1 MKYSTKTRIKAAAL
15 AVMLLL
21 TSVPVSAISAV
32 RAQAAETG
40 SRIEF
45 ITNLYGTDPTV
56 ANVIT
61 GRQVQLK
68 ETPVGSAFANKII
81 LRSEATQKE
90 IEGNGSET
98 DAEAVTITKNGST
111 WTVRF
116 EDTFDLKTGDK
127 EDDETV
133 AKEDPTGNDQ
143 YSIRAVYI
151 NNTHD
156 GTALEIAGVTDAK
169 LTEFEKAV
177 AEKKGVIAD
186 TMITALGAASGT
198 TATSSLD
205 LDVMSESYLV
215 IKCTSA
221 EGGDTNGGSPSFQVV
236 KGSGT
241 FAKITSATY
250 WARDMVD
257 NGRQVRG
264 STYDDDFSGTKE
276 KVLTLYLDGD
286 IKTYMTIYP
295 QNTYPSTKTEGNR
308 SNCIQKDT
316 VFVIKYSPIYSNSI
330 FLDVMTPQYA
340 IERVEDQLNVSDGQ
354 TGANHNQSYIKM
366 ATGDSLDFVTQ
377 NFQLRT
383 KSDLYNGDFRI
394 TWKWIPGAQEGDT
407 SIPDKNPANNNT
419 IRIGSLQTGSAD
431 TEGWVTAT
439 IQREKEDAYGTLTAT
454 VDYYVNGS
462 KNMTSI
468 NARESSTKG
477 IPTKYPVRVYGTGEP
492 VDVKMYSFKK
502 GDRLDDPPTEATKLN
517 DEDGENLKDS
527 YYMDAYQGGLKEQK
541 YVDEYPFEIK
551 EPFEYTLMLD
561 MGALNG
567 TASYAAI
574 FLESGNAD
582 SVKIQWDDKTG
593 TGAHDYNLAPA
604 GTDVTA
610 NSEYAITNPKAK
622 GGADTSDSQKI
633 YVTFTAQ
640 ERETAKGVTQSL
652 KINIRFY
659 IPNNVGTP
667 QMSTDKFDTTFNIYD
682 NSPSKEAV
690 LTSLTIM
697 GKPMN
702 SSVKERIA
710 FNFQPDNFLYRN
722 EDAVIHLPYVIE
734 SIDIT
739 AFIKSIYTRNTDKM
753 TLELL
758 DGITTS
764 HLDDSRY
771 GSGTEDKSEENT
783 DAYTLTHNVASKE
796 IKFYTGD
803 GTEGG
808 KTPVTDEPYLIKIT
822 VPAQDPRRDLYWK
835 TYELMVI
842 RDPASE
848 NNYLSSLG
856 VYQQND
862 AVTEENNLLNQSNL
876 AQPNQKF
883 DPEKTEYDIWLPYS
897 TQTLRVLA
905 QKDHARAK
913 LEDLVVLAGDES
925 SEKVISGYTLEGTN
939 PIDPNKIWLNNV
951 KKNFDSLLSY
961 DDPEEDFK
969 TNGVMTLKYTVI
981 SESGVVT
988 EEDDTDGLRDYY
1000 VRLHRLDPST
1010 EAGMDSLIITDNNNQ
1025 EREYK
1030 QESGKST
1037 TFDASYSLEMPYSVP
1052 SLRFNIMPKDLNVWK
1067 VELWEGEI
1075 GGKGKKLAKYV
1086 NGVDYEEDPENPDNV
1101 APLVLGALSD
1111 AFPVK
1116 DITDPYAKKYQNTH
1130 PFWIRIWAEDDRYVT
1145 TYVVYV
1151 RRQEPSH
1158 DAALTNLVLRDGGKN
1173 EEIKTFAFFW
1183 DQHGCDKPPNK
1194 EVEGGTSYHVVVP
1207 YSTKQITFT
1216 PTTSHEYATVEIR
1229 EPTLLGNLIGS
1240 IFPYTVQSGAV
1251 SKPFNLSEKTGPNN
1265 EAEFHVIVTAEDGK
1279 TRWVYCIK
1287 VSREPPSDDAR
1298 LKSLTTQNTSK
1309 LKPQFLSSKLEYTAD
1324 VNEGAPGVILTP
1336 TANHPGATIRVDG
1349 VVVQSGSP
1357 TDLIELLEITQTVR
1371 IEVIAED
1378 GVTRMVYRV
1387 TFTNQNLIE
1396 KTSNADLR
1404 NLTVNYGLMTPNFQ
1418 SAVLDYEVT
1427 TKENA
1432 WSVDI
1437 IPKLADPYA
1446 TMRVLN
1452 GTLELGDYNG
1462 NYAMAIVDGLNE
1474 VSVEVTSPDGTVT
1487 KTYSV
1492 DIYRN
1497 DEEKLKNLK
1506 PLEAEDINFEQVG
1519 NPIIVKIE
1527 EYPRIGAS
1535 VFNTIREEYPDRSIV
1550 FQGNDYSIRFDGENL
1565 TRVIP
1570 QTEIYDFRMTLTSP
1584 DEDAIYDLI
1593 AEYEYNDD
1601 IISDI
1606 VMLYFDY
1613 HGSLPGPAS
1622 FSLSLG
1628 RHYAN
1633 DLLYWHYYN
1642 QERDRIDYYG
1652 TLQSNSKGNIAVSID
1667 HFSTYIVS
1675 PEHRIAG
1682 SEDKDGMIDELG
1694 MVSNGEDLLG
1704 SGGKLNPNTGVEERP

>member
-1 MKYSTKTRIKAAAL
+1 MKHSTKTRIKAAAL
-15 AVMLLL
+15 AVMMLL

-32 RAQAAETG
+32 KAQAAENG

-45 ITNLYGTDPTV
+45 ITNIYGTDPTV

-61 GRQVQLK
+61 GREVQIR

-81 LRSEATQKE
+81 LRSGLTQKE
-90 IEGNGSET
+90 IEGNSSSESNN
-98 DAEAVTITKNGST
+98 DAVSITKYGST

-116 EDTFDLKTGDK
+116 EDTFDLKTGEK

-156 GTALEIAGVTDAK
+156 GTALEIANVSDNTLDNFKEEVKNEDGKIT
-169 LTEFEKAV
+169 
-177 AEKKGVIAD
+177 D
-186 TMITALGAASGT
+186 TMITALGSAGGG

-205 LDVMSESYLV
+205 LDVMEESYLV
-215 IKCTSA
+215 IKCVTG
-221 EGGDTNGGSPSFQVV
+221 EGGGGLPSFEVV
-236 KGSGT
+236 EGNGT
-241 FAKITSATY
+241 FAQITSALY
-250 WARDMVD
+250 WTMDMVD
-257 NGRQVRG
+257 NGRQVPA
-264 STYDDDFSGTKE
+264 STYDENYVGRPERT
-276 KVLTLYLDGD
+276 KVLTLRLNGD
-286 IKTYMTIYP
+286 IETYITLYP
-295 QNTYPSTKTEGNR
+295 QLTYESTVPDHEANAR
-308 SNCIQKDT
+308 SNCIRAGT
-316 VFVIKYSPIYSNSI
+316 VFVISYSPIYSNSI

-340 IERVEDQLNVSDGQ
+340 IEAVESRINTSDGQ
-354 TGANHNQSYIKM
+354 AGANHDQSYIRM

-377 NFQLRT
+377 DFQLRT
-383 KSDLYNGDFRI
+383 RSDLYNGDFRI
-394 TWKWIPGAQEGDT
+394 NWKWIPGVADDDDT
-407 SIPDKNPANNNT
+407 VDEEDDDSDENT
-419 IRIGSLQTGSAD
+419 IRIGQLQTGSAD

-439 IQREKEDAYGTLTAT
+439 IQRKRKDAYGTLTAT

-462 KNMTSI
+462 RNMTSI
-468 NARESSTKG
+468 NAREGSTKG

-492 VDVKMYSFKK
+492 VNVTMVSKRMGHNQTGPGAQTDTDAAEQTFNGNIY
-502 GDRLDDPPTEATKLN
+502 R
-517 DEDGENLKDS
+517 
-527 YYMDAYQGGLKEQK
+527 MDAYQGGLLTEE
-541 YVDEYPFEIK
+541 YVEEYPFEITM
-551 EPFEYTLMLD
+551 PFEYTLELD

-574 FLESGNAD
+574 FAAGTTD
-582 SVKIQWDDKTG
+582 SIKIQWDDQTG
-593 TGAHDYNLAPA
+593 SGWHDYTPAPQ
-604 GTDVTA
+604 GTTVDA

-622 GGADTSDSQKI
+622 GGDTSIAQKTL
-633 YVTFTAQ
+633 VTITAQ
-640 ERETAKGVTQSL
+640 EREVAKGTSQSVTL
-652 KINIRFY
+652 YVRFY
-659 IPNNVGTP
+659 LPNNVGTP
-667 QMSTDKFDTTFNIYD
+667 QMSSDVFDAAFYIFD

-697 GKPMN
+697 GQPMN
-702 SSVKERIA
+702 SSAKERIA
-710 FNFQPDNFLYRN
+710 FNFQPENFVYRD
-722 EDAVIHLPYVIE
+722 DASVIHLPYVIE

-753 TLELL
+753 TLDLQNAVNTSYL
-758 DGITTS
+758 DR
-764 HLDDSRY
+764 SRY
-771 GSGTEDKSEENT
+771 GGDDGSGEKSNE
-783 DAYTLTHNVASKE
+783 AYPLQHNVASGE
-796 IKFYTGD
+796 IKFYEED
-803 GTEGG
+803 GTEDG
-808 KTPVTDEPYLIKIT
+808 KTPITDEPYLIKIT
-822 VPAQDPRRDLYWK
+822 VPAQDPRRELYWK

-862 AVTEENNLLNQSNL
+862 AVSEENNLLNQSNL

-925 SEKVISGYTLEGTN
+925 SEKVIPGYTLEGTN
-939 PIDPNKIWLNNV
+939 PIDPNKIWLNNI
-951 KKNFDSLLSY
+951 KKNFDSLVNY
-961 DDPEEDFK
+961 DDEDFK
-969 TNGVMTLKYTVI
+969 TNGVMTLKYTVV
-981 SESGVVT
+981 SESGLVT
-988 EEDDTDGLRDYY
+988 EDDETDGLRDYY

-1010 EAGMDSLIITDNNNQ
+1010 EAGMDSLIITDNNNR
-1025 EREYK
+1025 EREYR

-1037 TFDASYSLEMPYSVP
+1037 NFDASYSLEMPYSVP

-1086 NGVDYEEDPENPDNV
+1086 NGVDYEEDPDNPDNV

-1111 AFPVK
+1111 AFPVQ
-1116 DITDPYAKKYQNTH
+1116 DITSDYAKNYQNTH

-1158 DAALTNLVLRDGGKN
+1158 DASLSNLVLRDGGTN

-1183 DQHGCDKPPNK
+1183 DQHGCDRPPNR
-1194 EVEGGTSYHVVVP
+1194 EVESGTSYHVVVP
-1207 YSTKQITFT
+1207 YSTKQVTFT

-1240 IFPYTVQSGAV
+1240 IFPYTVESGAV
-1251 SKPFNLSEKTGPNN
+1251 SKPFNLSDKTGPDN

-1287 VSREPPSDDAR
+1287 ISREPPSSDAR

-1309 LKPQFLSSKLEYTAD
+1309 LKPQFLSSTLEYTAD

-1418 SAVLDYEVT
+1418 AAVLDYEVT

-1437 IPKLADPYA
+1437 IPRLADPYA

-1497 DEEKLKNLK
+1497 DEEKLKNWK
-1506 PLEAEDINFEQVG
+1506 PLEAEDINFEQVS

-1535 VFNTIREEYPDRSIV
+1535 VFNTIREEHPEMSIV
-1550 FQGNDYSIRFDGENL
+1550 FQGNDYSIRFDGANL

-1570 QTEIYDFRMTLTSP
+1570 QTEIYDFQMSLTSP

-1593 AEYEYNDD
+1593 AEYDYNDD

-1622 FSLSLG
+1622 LSLSLG

-1682 SEDKDGMIDELG
+1682 SEDKDGVVDELG
-1694 MVSNGEDLLG
+1694 MVSNGDDLLG
-1704 SGGKLNPNTGVEERP
+1704 SGGKLNPDTGVEERP